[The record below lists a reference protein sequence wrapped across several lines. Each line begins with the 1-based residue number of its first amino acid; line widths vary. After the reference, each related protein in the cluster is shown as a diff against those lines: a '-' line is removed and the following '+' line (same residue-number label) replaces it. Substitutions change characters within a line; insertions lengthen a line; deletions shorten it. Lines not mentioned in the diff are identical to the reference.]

1 MKFRDK
7 MIEAMKEHARGHIA
21 KHKMNVEIY
30 LQKAVGVGEHSDIL
44 ETMEKELGKMAEY
57 HDQLEVLDKYFENA
71 EPDLLNEDVQMA
83 LKI

>member
-1 MKFRDK
+1 MREQ
-7 MIEAMKEHARGHIA
+7 MIQALKNHAKAQIA
-21 KHKMNVEIY
+21 NQKMNVEIY

>member
-1 MKFRDK
+1 MREQ
-7 MIEAMKEHARGHIA
+7 MIQALKNHAKAQIA
-21 KHKMNVEIY
+21 KHKKNVEIY

>member
-1 MKFRDK
+1 MREQ
-7 MIEAMKEHARGHIA
+7 MIQALKNHAKAQIA
-21 KHKMNVEIY
+21 KHTMNVEIY

>member
-1 MKFRDK
+1 MREQ
-7 MIEAMKEHARGHIA
+7 MIQALKNHAKAQIA

>member
-1 MKFRDK
+1 M
-7 MIEAMKEHARGHIA
+7 
-21 KHKMNVEIY
+21 
-30 LQKAVGVGEHSDIL
+30 GVGEHSDIL

>member
-1 MKFRDK
+1 
-7 MIEAMKEHARGHIA
+7 
-21 KHKMNVEIY
+21 
-30 LQKAVGVGEHSDIL
+30 
-44 ETMEKELGKMAEY
+44 MAEY

>member
-1 MKFRDK
+1 
-7 MIEAMKEHARGHIA
+7 MIQALKNHAKAQIP